1 MDKTPLVS
9 VTMPVYNGE
18 RTIQLA
24 INSLLQQTY
33 QNWKCV
39 IVNDCSVDN
48 TQIILE
54 KYTADNRFKIIHL
67 PSNKGRGHAR
77 QVALENAEGD
87 FLAFLDSDDFYHP
100 EKLELQV
107 KVFNDNPNICLC
119 STGVGSFD
127 TNYILRTYRG
137 FTKHSYGKNYNST
150 LYPGFPASCMIKL
163 KLAQMY
169 SYDKRL
175 EVGED
180 NDFIHKCLV
189 GSDYYIINKILYFYE
204 EIGAV
209 SLRKF
214 VRYQFMYINTLVI
227 TVSGLP
233 LFIQLL
239 KEIPK
244 LIVKSI
250 GGLLLGVDF
259 FLIKRGRI
267 PNVSALH
274 DYDVVLSNLRS
285 ENGCG

>member
-1 MDKTPLVS
+1 MEKTPLVS

-24 INSLLQQTY
+24 INSLLHQTY

-48 TQIILE
+48 TQVILE
-54 KYTADNRFKIIHL
+54 KYTSDNRFKIIHL
-67 PSNKGRGHAR
+67 PSNKGRGYAR

-87 FLAFLDSDDFYHP
+87 FLAFLDADDFYHP
-100 EKLELQV
+100 EKLEMQV
-107 KVFNDNPNICLC
+107 KVFNDYPNICLC
-119 STGVGSFD
+119 STGIGSFD
-127 TNYILRTYRG
+127 INYKLRTCRG
-137 FTKHSYGKNYNST
+137 FSKYSYGTNYNSK

-163 KLAQMY
+163 ISAQMY
-169 SYDKRL
+169 SYDTRL

-180 NDFIHKCLV
+180 NDFIYKCLV
-189 GSDYYIINKILYFYE
+189 GNDYYIVNKILYFYE

-214 VRYQFMYINTLVI
+214 VSYQLKYINTLII
-227 TVSGLP
+227 TDSGLS
-233 LFIQLL
+233 LFFQLL

-244 LIVKSI
+244 LVVKSI

-259 FLIKRGRI
+259 LLMKRGRI
-267 PNVSALH
+267 PNRSALH
-274 DYDVVLSNLRS
+274 DYNLVLSNLRS
-285 ENGCG
+285 EYV

>member
-24 INSLLQQTY
+24 INSLLYQTY
-33 QNWKCV
+33 KNWKCI
-39 IVNDCSVDN
+39 IVNDCSIDG
-48 TQIILE
+48 TQAILE
-54 KYTADNRFKIIHL
+54 KYTSDSRFKIINL
-67 PSNKGRGHAR
+67 PTNKGRGYAR

-87 FLAFLDSDDFYHP
+87 FLAFLDADDFYHS

-107 KVFNDNPNICLC
+107 KVFNDFPEICLC

-127 TNYILRTYRG
+127 TNYILRTFRG
-137 FTKHSYGKNYNST
+137 FSKYSYGSSYNSI

-163 KLAQMY
+163 KLAQTY

-180 NDFIHKCLV
+180 NNFIYKCLV
-189 GSDYYIINKILYFYE
+189 GKDYYIINKILYFYE
-204 EIGAV
+204 EIGVV
-209 SLRKF
+209 SLKKF
-214 VRYQFMYINTLVI
+214 VTYQLKYINTLSV

-233 LFIQLL
+233 LFFSLA

-250 GGLLLGVDF
+250 GGLLFGVDF
-259 FLIKRGRI
+259 FLMKRGRI
-267 PNVSALH
+267 PSECDLH
-274 DYDVVLSNLRS
+274 DYNIALLKIKS
-285 ENGCG
+285 EYRLG